1 MTSTMPIFST
11 GPSAALISLRH
22 VIIADRTPFV
32 VAVDAGGTHTRVGC
46 FAVDGVLLGS
56 ATGPGGSPNHNHD
69 GTEQVAATIGRAISS
84 AGLDPAAALA
94 VGAGV
99 AGFGFGARPQDA
111 DGFLDLAGSGCPK
124 VLVNDAVIAHR
135 GALLGRPGVIVV
147 AGTGSMILGITQSGE
162 QIPSGSLEHYAGG
175 ARHLVFDAIRRILLG
190 HAGGP
195 DAALLTAVLDHWRVS
210 SIGQLRRAI
219 VDQAELDRNEV
230 KRKYGELAPVITG
243 AVDSSPLAAA
253 SVDALAVRTADGV
266 RLLAPLIGTDPVPVV
281 LIGSLA
287 TARGFADRF
296 EGALIGEVAQG
307 MGQEDPAITVV
318 PAALDPLRGAALL
331 AYELAGLPVDEALL
345 AQLGSPGAVG
355 TEPLPA

>member
-1 MTSTMPIFST
+1 
-11 GPSAALISLRH
+11 
-22 VIIADRTPFV
+22 VIIADRIPYV

-46 FAVDGVLLGS
+46 FGLDGALLGS
-56 ATGPGGSPNHNHD
+56 ATGTGGSPSHNHD
-69 GTEQVAATIGRAISS
+69 GTEQVTATIGRTITN

-94 VGAGV
+94 VSAGV
-99 AGFGFGARPQDA
+99 AGFGLGGRSENA
-111 DGFLDLAGSGCPK
+111 DGFLDVPGGTCPK

-147 AGTGSMILGITQSGE
+147 AGTGSMILGITESGE

-190 HAGGP
+190 HSTES
-195 DAALLTAVLDHWRVS
+195 DDDLLARVLDHWQVS

-230 KRKYGELAPVITG
+230 KRKYGELAPVITA
-243 AVDSSPLAAA
+243 AVDDSPLAAA
-253 SVDALAVRTADGV
+253 SVGTLAVRTAAGV

-296 EGALIGEVAQG
+296 EQAVVA
-307 MGQEDPAITVV
+307 EPTISVV
-318 PAALDPLRGAALL
+318 PAALDPLRGAALM
-331 AYELAGLPVDEALL
+331 AYELAGVPVDTALL
-345 AQLGSPGAVG
+345 DQLGNATFRPSSGHAWV
-355 TEPLPA
+355 TVE